1 MVTNRFPTISWP
13 VSFGRQSIL
22 TPSSTTTIMP
32 RPRLYDT
39 IMTNLDVLY
48 VLRVV
53 AYLIVITYS
62 DMKAVVWYQ
71 SLVMWENGFMNT
83 LSHIPMIAI
92 TPSLMPIII
101 KAYLLKVRILIPSDG
116 KMVIW
121 SPLSVEPI
129 TTITPSIPL
138 PIPTTPAPT
147 HSVASFPPMV
157 CVNSVWFM
165 LPLLSLATT

>member
-53 AYLIVITYS
+53 PYLIVITYS

-71 SLVMWENGFMNT
+71 SRVMWENGFMNT

-92 TPSLMPIII
+92 TPSLMPNII
-101 KAYLLKVRILIPSDG
+101 KA
-116 KMVIW
+116 
-121 SPLSVEPI
+121 
-129 TTITPSIPL
+129 
-138 PIPTTPAPT
+138 
-147 HSVASFPPMV
+147 
-157 CVNSVWFM
+157 
-165 LPLLSLATT
+165 